1 MTAVS
6 VARGVPRSGLRAGLV
21 AFVIFQ
27 AAWVACVVGA
37 ARGSAGA
44 GVAVV
49 TVVVL
54 LHLAVTTRR
63 RLEFVL
69 IAAAIGVGLV
79 WDSLLLHAG
88 WVHYASPG
96 PVPELAPAWILALWA
111 LLAIT
116 LRGPLQSLQRR
127 PLVSALLGALGGP
140 LSYWGAQR
148 LGACVLSPQAPLVL
162 ALGWAVLLPSLLAL
176 AWHLDARGLR

>member
-1 MTAVS
+1 MTTVS
-6 VARGVPRSGLRAGLV
+6 VARGVPWRGLRAGLV
-21 AFVIFQ
+21 AFVIFE

-37 ARGSAGA
+37 ARGWAGT

-49 TVVVL
+49 AVVVL
-54 LHLAVTTRR
+54 LHLAVTARR
-63 RLEFVL
+63 RLELAL
-69 IAAAIGVGLV
+69 IAAAVAVGLV
-79 WDSLLLHAG
+79 WDSLLIQAG

-96 PVPELAPAWILALWA
+96 PVPEIAPTWILALWA

-116 LRGPLQSLQRR
+116 LSGPLQTLQRR
-127 PLVSALLGALGGP
+127 PLVSALLGAVGGP

-148 LGACVLSPQAPLVL
+148 LGACVLSPQALPVL

-176 AWHLDARGLR
+176 ARHLDAKGLR